1 MTNSEVVRRL
11 IINLDNTSCWY
22 VDREVGSLIV
32 VAEGV
37 SSHHPVPDEI
47 IIVSN
52 GIAILSYTPDVGGDE
67 LMDSFGPNLKKQLKS
82 E

>member
-1 MTNSEVVRRL
+1 MSSEVQRRL

-22 VDREVGSLIV
+22 VDKEVGSMIV

-47 IIVSN
+47 IIISN
-52 GIAILSYTPDVGGDE
+52 GVAILSYSPDIDGDE
-67 LMDSFGPNLKKQLKS
+67 LMDAFSPKVKK
-82 E
+82 